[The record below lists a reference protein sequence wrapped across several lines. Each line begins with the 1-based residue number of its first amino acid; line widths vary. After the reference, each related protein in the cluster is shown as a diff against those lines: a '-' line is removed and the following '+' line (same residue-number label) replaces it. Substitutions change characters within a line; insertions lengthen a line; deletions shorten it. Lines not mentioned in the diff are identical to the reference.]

1 MKKGI
6 HPDYKEV
13 IIGEVEVRDT
23 FKVPKVGMIAGA
35 YVTEGKVTRN
45 AELRLLRDGKII
57 HEGDISSLKR
67 FKNDVKEVKEGY
79 ECGVGIEDY
88 NDLKVGDVM
97 EVYEYEEV
105 KRTL

>member
-1 MKKGI
+1 
-6 HPDYKEV
+6 
-13 IIGEVEVRDT
+13 
-23 FKVPKVGMIAGA
+23 
-35 YVTEGKVTRN
+35 
-45 AELRLLRDGKII
+45 
-57 HEGDISSLKR
+57 LKR